1 VNPSDR
7 VQHPGTGHLGAESHA
22 CAARMPDTHGAGTR
36 KAVVTSGND
45 SAAPVDLTKD
55 RPAEPGPA
63 WIVVPA
69 RVLAL
74 IIVLPLR
81 FGWDLAVLAARGVRA
96 AWNVL
101 MRAPERFA
109 RLLGRLLRGGWLA
122 LYRWLL
128 APAGRLLAAIGR
140 GIGHSIAALVGLL
153 VVRPLRWLAVVV
165 VLGFLRWFGRG
176 TGRLARWVHRVL
188 ITPIGRFL
196 ALLGRG
202 LGGLLA
208 FLLLRPLQAL
218 GRGLMRL
225 LGVLGRGFGLLLKGI
240 GLLIGVLVVLPAVLL
255 WRYVLRPPLLGI
267 AWLARAL
274 WAGLTRLGR
283 GTVTVLGALGRVLAS
298 GRRAFAAAMVW
309 SWRLIGRCLARLG
322 HVLIVVPARAVW
334 CHLLAPL
341 VAGAVGAW
349 RLAARIL
356 RWFWRTLIVVPV
368 RVLVVA
374 PARWTRT
381 NVLRPLGHG
390 VRSAWRVTVRDP
402 LRATRRTMREAAR
415 DVRLQ
420 LRRTF
425 RGR

>member
-1 VNPSDR
+1 M
-7 VQHPGTGHLGAESHA
+7 T
-22 CAARMPDTHGAGTR
+22 T
-36 KAVVTSGND
+36 GND

-55 RPAEPGPA
+55 RPAEPGTTRPGPA

-74 IIVLPLR
+74 IVVIPLR
-81 FGWDLAVLAARGVRA
+81 FGWDLAVLTARGVRA
-96 AWNVL
+96 AWNAL
-101 MRAPERFA
+101 MRAPGRFA
-109 RLLGRLLRGGWLA
+109 RLLGRLLRGAWLA

-128 APAGRLLAAIGR
+128 TPAGRLLAAIGR
-140 GIGHSIAALVGLL
+140 GVAALVGLL
-153 VVRPLRWLAVVV
+153 VVRPLRWFAVVV

-176 TGRLARWVHRVL
+176 TGRLARWIHRVL
-188 ITPIGRFL
+188 IAPIGR
-196 ALLGRG
+196 LLSLIGRG

-218 GRGLMRL
+218 GRGLMWL
-225 LGVLGRGFGLLLKGI
+225 LGILGRGFGLLFKGI
-240 GLLIGVLVVLPAVLL
+240 GLLLGVLVVLPAVLL

-267 AWLARAL
+267 AWLARTL
-274 WAGLTRLGR
+274 WAGLTWLGR
-283 GTVTVLGALGRVLAS
+283 GTLTVLGALGGVLAS
-298 GRRAFAAAMVW
+298 GWRAFAAAVVW
-309 SWRLIGRCLARLG
+309 SWRLIGRFLAWLG
-322 HVLIVVPARAVW
+322 HVLIVVPARTVW
-334 CHLLAPL
+334 RHLLAPV

-356 RWFWRTLIVVPV
+356 RWLWRTLVVVPV
-368 RVLVVA
+368 RVLVVT

-381 NVLRPLGHG
+381 NVLRPIGHG
-390 VRSAWRVTVRDP
+390 VRSTWRITIRDP

-415 DVRLQ
+415 DARLQ